1 MGLPVVG
8 HFGLEG
14 AGRPGIK
21 NINSSN
27 PVNVIKLTSFPRISR
42 SPVSWGGE
50 GRDGATDVSGRRGL
64 GERGAAPQ
72 QALTTRKNI
81 QLAGGG
87 CKLHRIYL
95 IKKNFNIK
103 IARSKSGGGSL
114 VHILSSPHV
123 LAVPFLCYSRVL
135 GPSHSIR
142 KGMGVQYF
150 LFRFFLCTDR
160 TLFPVIYRY

>member
-21 NINSSN
+21 NINSS
-27 PVNVIKLTSFPRISR
+27 KCYKTHFLLTDQPI
-42 SPVSWGGE
+42 PCLMGG
-50 GRDGATDVSGRRGL
+50 GDGATDVSGRRGL

-95 IKKNFNIK
+95 LPFWF
-103 IARSKSGGGSL
+103 SL
-114 VHILSSPHV
+114 FS
-123 LAVPFLCYSRVL
+123 
-135 GPSHSIR
+135 
-142 KGMGVQYF
+142 F
-150 LFRFFLCTDR
+150 LFLGTSLGD
-160 TLFPVIYRY
+160 LFEDLMKIL